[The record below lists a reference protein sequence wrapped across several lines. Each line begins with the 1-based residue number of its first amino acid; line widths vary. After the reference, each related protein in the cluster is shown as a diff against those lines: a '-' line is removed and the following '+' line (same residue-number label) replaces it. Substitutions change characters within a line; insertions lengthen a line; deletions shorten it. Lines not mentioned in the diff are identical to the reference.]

1 MAIESI
7 GAAPQSTSAQ
17 LLQTAS
23 LGQDD
28 FLRILLT
35 ELKFQDPLKPQD
47 NKEFIAQ
54 LAQFSG
60 LELNRQSN
68 DKVDTLL
75 TFQSASQAIG
85 LIGKQVQVQSTG
97 TDQPVGTVTT
107 VTFQNGQPL
116 LQVQVGQGANATF
129 LKDLTLA
136 QVFLV
141 RNP

>member
-7 GAAPQSTSAQ
+7 GAPPQATSAQ

-23 LGQDD
+23 LGQND

-60 LELNRQSN
+60 LELNRQAN
-68 DKVDTLL
+68 DKADTLL
-75 TFQSASQAIG
+75 TFQSVSQAVG
-85 LIGKQVQVQSTG
+85 LIGKTVDVQTG
-97 TDQPVGTVTT
+97 NGTPATGIVTT

-116 LQVQVGQGANATF
+116 LQV
-129 LKDLTLA
+129 K
-136 QVFLV
+136 
-141 RNP
+141 RPENPDHPLQ